1 MTEKID
7 VVQIGLGN
15 IGFRHLQGLI
25 PIASRIRL
33 TAIDPSEQ
41 GRERSEKEWTEKT
54 GEPIAL
60 RANVSDL
67 PKTCHTLLVATP
79 ASGRLALLESA
90 LAKTRPQVIVL
101 EKVVFQDL
109 GDFDKAQAMADAIGA
124 KVYVNCPR
132 RMWKLY
138 KALKHKGVGSDAST
152 HITFACKNLGLACNS
167 VHLIDALQYLS
178 GSSALT
184 LETDDLGEIFGSKR
198 DGYWESYGKLTYRA
212 ATGAK
217 LTINVQK
224 DGPEAMTA
232 SLDHGSVSHKLDE
245 GGGVLTP
252 AAGGDVVLSV
262 GRAPYQSELTGAL
275 IDQLLANGICD
286 LATLSESKA
295 AHMALFDPLGAHLA
309 KNGIDVSKGLPI
321 T

>member
-33 TAIDPSEQ
+33 TAVDPSQQ
-41 GRERSEKEWTEKT
+41 GRDRSEKEWTEKT
-54 GEPIAL
+54 GEPITVHADV
-60 RANVSDL
+60 NDL
-67 PKTCHTLLVATP
+67 PKACHTLLLATP

-90 LAKTRPQVIVL
+90 LAKTRPEVIVL

-138 KALKHKGVGSDAST
+138 MALKQKGIGADAST
-152 HITFACKNLGLACNS
+152 HIKFACKNLGLACNS

-178 GSSALT
+178 GSSALH
-184 LETDDLGEIFGSKR
+184 LEAADFGEIFGSKR
-198 DGYWESYGKLTYRA
+198 EGFYESYGKLTYRA
-212 ATGAK
+212 STGAK
-217 LTINVQK
+217 LTIDVQK

-232 SLDHGSVSHKLDE
+232 SLDHGGISHKLE
-245 GGGVLTP
+245 ES
-252 AAGGDVVLSV
+252 GGDVTTTVGGDALISV
-262 GRAPYQSELTGAL
+262 GRAPFQSELTGAL
-275 IDQLLANGICD
+275 VEQLLSGGTCN
-286 LATLSESKA
+286 LAPLSESKA
-295 AHMALFDPLGAHLA
+295 AHKALFDPLGAHLA
-309 KNGIDVSKGLPI
+309 KNGIDISKGLPI